1 MTLFQAAVLGIV
13 QGITEFMPISS
24 TGHLMILKQIFGV
37 ESRHLEIDIS
47 VHFGT
52 LVAVFVYFRRDIRNL
67 LASVV
72 NAVSSHDKKTLPFK
86 YFSFLI
92 LGSIPLG
99 VTGFLFESYFKER
112 TVQNST
118 LYSAFFFTG
127 ILLLISELMSPRLKK
142 RKLGYISSFI
152 VGLGQAL
159 AVIPGLSRSGVT
171 ISIGILLGI
180 ERDDAARYSIFLG
193 AISILG
199 ASLYLVL
206 KQVSTDRLVID
217 PVLLFISA
225 FTAFIT
231 AYIGIDVLI
240 KLVIKGKLWMFGIY
254 SIVLAVI
261 LFAFQG
267 SVIL

>member
-13 QGITEFMPISS
+13 QGITEFMPVSS

-37 ESRHLEIDIS
+37 ELRHLDIDIS

-52 LVAVFVYFRRDIRNL
+52 LLAVFVYFRKDIRNL
-67 LASVV
+67 LISVV
-72 NAVSSHDKKTLPFK
+72 NTASTPHKKLFPLK
-86 YFSFLI
+86 YVLFLL

-99 VTGFLFESYFKER
+99 VTGFLFESYFNQI

-118 LYSAFFFTG
+118 LYWAFFFTG
-127 ILLLISELMSPRLKK
+127 ILLVISELASIRLKK

-152 VGLGQAL
+152 VGLGQAF
-159 AVIPGLSRSGVT
+159 AVIPGLSRSGIT
-171 ISIGILLGI
+171 ISIGMLLGI

-217 PVLLFISA
+217 PVLLFVSA

-240 KLVIKGKLWMFGIY
+240 KLVIKDKLWMFGIY
-254 SIVLAVI
+254 SIVLAGI
-261 LFAFQG
+261 LIAFQG
-267 SVIL
+267 

>member
-1 MTLFQAAVLGIV
+1 M
-13 QGITEFMPISS
+13 S
-24 TGHLMILKQIFGV
+24 T
-37 ESRHLEIDIS
+37 
-47 VHFGT
+47 
-52 LVAVFVYFRRDIRNL
+52 
-67 LASVV
+67 
-72 NAVSSHDKKTLPFK
+72 
-86 YFSFLI
+86 
-92 LGSIPLG
+92 
-99 VTGFLFESYFKER
+99 
-112 TVQNST
+112 
-118 LYSAFFFTG
+118 
-127 ILLLISELMSPRLKK
+127 RLKK

-206 KQVSTDRLVID
+206 KQVSADRLIID
-217 PVLLFISA
+217 PALLFVSA
-225 FTAFIT
+225 LTAFIT

-267 SVIL
+267 

>member
-13 QGITEFMPISS
+13 QGITEFMPVSS

-37 ESRHLEIDIS
+37 ELRHLDIDIS

-52 LVAVFVYFRRDIRNL
+52 LLAVFVYFRKDIRNL
-67 LASVV
+67 LISVV
-72 NAVSSHDKKTLPFK
+72 NTASTPHKKLFPLK
-86 YFSFLI
+86 YVLFLL

-99 VTGFLFESYFKER
+99 VTGFLFESYFNQI

-118 LYSAFFFTG
+118 LYWAFFFTG
-127 ILLLISELMSPRLKK
+127 ILLVISELASIRLKK

-152 VGLGQAL
+152 VGLGQAF
-159 AVIPGLSRSGVT
+159 AVIPGLSRSGIT
-171 ISIGILLGI
+171 ISIGMLLGI

-217 PVLLFISA
+217 PVLLFVSA

-254 SIVLAVI
+254 SIVLAGI
-261 LFAFQG
+261 LIAFQG
-267 SVIL
+267 

>member
-24 TGHLMILKQIFGV
+24 TGHLMILKQMFDV
-37 ESRHLEIDIS
+37 ELRHLEIDIS

-52 LVAVFVYFRRDIRNL
+52 LLAVFVYFRKDIRNL
-67 LASVV
+67 LISVV
-72 NAVSSHDKKTLPFK
+72 NTASTPHKKMFPLK
-86 YFSFLI
+86 YVLFLL

-99 VTGFLFESYFKER
+99 VTGFLFESYFNEI
-112 TVQNST
+112 TLQNST
-118 LYSAFFFTG
+118 LYPAFFFTG
-127 ILLLISELMSPRLKK
+127 ILLVISELAPIRLKK

-152 VGLGQAL
+152 VGLGQAF

-171 ISIGILLGI
+171 ISIGMLLGI

-206 KQVSTDRLVID
+206 KQVSTDRLLID
-217 PVLLFISA
+217 PVLLFVSA

>member
-24 TGHLMILKQIFGV
+24 TGHLMILKQIFGI
-37 ESRHLEIDIS
+37 ELRHLEIDIS

-52 LVAVFVYFRRDIRNL
+52 LLAVFVYFRKDIRNL
-67 LASVV
+67 LISVV
-72 NAVSSHDKKTLPFK
+72 NTASTPHKKMFPLK
-86 YFSFLI
+86 YVLFLL

-99 VTGFLFESYFKER
+99 VTGFLFESYFNEI
-112 TVQNST
+112 TLQNST
-118 LYSAFFFTG
+118 LYPAFFFTG
-127 ILLLISELMSPRLKK
+127 ILLVISELAPIRLKK

-152 VGLGQAL
+152 VGLGQAF

-171 ISIGILLGI
+171 ISIGMLLGI

-267 SVIL
+267 

>member
-24 TGHLMILKQIFGV
+24 TGHLMILKQMFDV
-37 ESRHLEIDIS
+37 ELRHLEIDIS

-52 LVAVFVYFRRDIRNL
+52 LLAVFVYFRKDIRNL
-67 LASVV
+67 LISVV
-72 NAVSSHDKKTLPFK
+72 NTASTPHKKMFPLK
-86 YFSFLI
+86 YVLFLL

-99 VTGFLFESYFKER
+99 VTGFLFESYFNEI
-112 TVQNST
+112 TLQNST
-118 LYSAFFFTG
+118 LYPAFFFTG
-127 ILLLISELMSPRLKK
+127 ILLVISELAPIRLKK

-152 VGLGQAL
+152 VGLGQAF

-171 ISIGILLGI
+171 ISIGMLLGI

-206 KQVSTDRLVID
+206 KQVSTDRLLID
-217 PVLLFISA
+217 PVLLFVSA

-267 SVIL
+267 

>member
-1 MTLFQAAVLGIV
+1 MV
-13 QGITEFMPISS
+13 
-24 TGHLMILKQIFGV
+24 
-37 ESRHLEIDIS
+37 
-47 VHFGT
+47 
-52 LVAVFVYFRRDIRNL
+52 
-67 LASVV
+67 
-72 NAVSSHDKKTLPFK
+72 
-86 YFSFLI
+86 
-92 LGSIPLG
+92 
-99 VTGFLFESYFKER
+99 
-112 TVQNST
+112 
-118 LYSAFFFTG
+118 
-127 ILLLISELMSPRLKK
+127 ISELAPIRLKK

-206 KQVSTDRLVID
+206 KQVSADRLIID
-217 PVLLFISA
+217 PVLLFVSA
-225 FTAFIT
+225 LTAFIT

>member
-24 TGHLMILKQIFGV
+24 TGHLMILKQMFDV
-37 ESRHLEIDIS
+37 ELRHLEIDIS

-52 LVAVFVYFRRDIRNL
+52 LLAVFVYFRKDIRNL
-67 LASVV
+67 LISVV
-72 NAVSSHDKKTLPFK
+72 NTASTPHKKMFPLK
-86 YFSFLI
+86 YVLFLL

-99 VTGFLFESYFKER
+99 VTGFLFESYFNEI
-112 TVQNST
+112 TLQNST
-118 LYSAFFFTG
+118 LYPAFFFTG
-127 ILLLISELMSPRLKK
+127 ILLVISELAPIRLKK

-152 VGLGQAL
+152 VGLGQAF

-171 ISIGILLGI
+171 ISIGMLLGI

-206 KQVSTDRLVID
+206 KQVSADRLIID
-217 PVLLFISA
+217 PVLLFVSA